1 MAISIRIGRW
11 FGWALLAGVMAM
23 AVGGCK
29 QREPS
34 NPFVTPYGDSLTQPF
49 G

>member
-1 MAISIRIGRW
+1 MDIPIRIGRW
-11 FGWALLAGVMAM
+11 LGWALLAGVMTVAL
-23 AVGGCK
+23 GGCK

-34 NPFVTPYGDSLTQPF
+34 NPFVTPYGHSFFQPF